1 MRTARAKR
9 EKVGMPLPTWEGGG
23 IDGWIIF
30 DGPAGAGP
38 GGGGGGRHA
47 RGGGAPVRGRALDR
61 LPLGDRRPRGGAP
74 RGEADGWRAEAED
87 HGRGGGGAAGVAGRG
102 EPPDLGRVPGPAP
115 PPARGA
121 GGHVGRA
128 GGGGGA

>member
-1 MRTARAKR
+1 MPVPVAALAGPAIAESASSRDSRAKR

-47 RGGGAPVRGRALDR
+47 RDGGPPVRGRGLDR

-74 RGEADGWRAEAED
+74 CRQADGRRPEAED
-87 HGRGGGGAAGVAGRG
+87 RGRGGSG
-102 EPPDLGRVPGPAP
+102 L
-115 PPARGA
+115 
-121 GGHVGRA
+121 
-128 GGGGGA
+128 